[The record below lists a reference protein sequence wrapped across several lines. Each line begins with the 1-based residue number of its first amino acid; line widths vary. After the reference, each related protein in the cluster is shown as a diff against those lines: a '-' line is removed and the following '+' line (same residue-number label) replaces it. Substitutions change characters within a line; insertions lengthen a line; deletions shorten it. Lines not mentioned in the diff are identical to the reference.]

1 LSLIKGTSCLIFGL
15 NDETIDRIVEKIKSQ
30 MSKIGL
36 PKNYSVD
43 IHRDKVT
50 CCGRFVFGVAFEMK
64 GPKMK
69 IIKDLEKKIIAEIQ
83 HVCKEESVEC
93 QGCASDGVLLDVE
106 GSVFDQD
113 ES

>member
-1 LSLIKGTSCLIFGL
+1 
-15 NDETIDRIVEKIKSQ
+15 
-30 MSKIGL
+30 
-36 PKNYSVD
+36 
-43 IHRDKVT
+43 
-50 CCGRFVFGVAFEMK
+50 
-64 GPKMK
+64 MK
-69 IIKDLEKKIIAEIQ
+69 IIKDLEKKIIVEIQ

>member
-1 LSLIKGTSCLIFGL
+1 MSLIKGTSCLIFGL
-15 NDETIDRIVEKIKSQ
+15 NDETIDRIVDEIKLRI
-30 MSKIGL
+30 SKIGF
-36 PKNYSVD
+36 PKDYSVD

-69 IIKDLEKKIIAEIQ
+69 VIKDLEKKIIEEIQ
-83 HVCKEESVEC
+83 RVCKKESVEC